1 MAKSDVKKM
10 YNSKQWKQT
19 REYILK
25 RDSYIC
31 KHCGDVAN
39 EVHHVTYV
47 NSSNINDSTVTL
59 NEKNLIS
66 LCRDCHCRIH
76 DNDRV
81 VRKPATEKVMFD
93 ERGQLVKDIPPIP

>member
-1 MAKSDVKKM
+1 MPKLNVKKL
-10 YNSKQWKQT
+10 YNSKAWKET

-47 NSSNINDSTVTL
+47 NGSNIDNVSITL

-66 LCRDCHCRIH
+66 LCRNCHCRIH

-81 VRKPATEKVMFD
+81 SRGNAKENVTFD
-93 ERGQLVKDIPPIP
+93 KQGQLIKVYPPIQ